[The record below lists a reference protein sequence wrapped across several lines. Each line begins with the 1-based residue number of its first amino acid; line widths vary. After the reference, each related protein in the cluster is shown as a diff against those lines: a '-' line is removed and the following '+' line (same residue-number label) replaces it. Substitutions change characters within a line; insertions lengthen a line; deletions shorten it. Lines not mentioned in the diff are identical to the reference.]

1 MHNIYYATNI
11 CLSSGVFP
19 FIIPVFSIGYA
30 FCQKLTVAKK
40 TVTAICVRLIN
51 GYPLSLKAAQG
62 VSFLIG

>member
-19 FIIPVFSIGYA
+19 LIILVFSIGYA

-40 TVTAICVRLIN
+40 TVTAICVMRN
-51 GYPLSLKAAQG
+51 GGIRTSKIILCDIL
-62 VSFLIG
+62 